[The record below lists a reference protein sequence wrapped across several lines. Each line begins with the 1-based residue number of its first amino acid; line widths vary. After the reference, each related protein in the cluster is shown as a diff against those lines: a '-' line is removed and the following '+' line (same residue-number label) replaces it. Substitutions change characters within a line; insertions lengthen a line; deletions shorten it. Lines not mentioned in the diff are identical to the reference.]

1 MDGPDER
8 AHQVTPAG
16 SRAGADEAEQAVRLA
31 LRMIGEEAGRTDRPG
46 DAMPG
51 VLVSRRPDPRRRR
64 RTAAVWAAAVAACA
78 AVAVTVTFSGLLS
91 GKAPGDSAAP
101 PGTRSTAAAEGGQST
116 AADEG
121 GQGQTLPEWIA
132 CARTIVVG
140 DVTEV
145 APNGEGR
152 IEVGL
157 DVEEWIKPARGDRR
171 FTMDVVD
178 PRVAQDRPP
187 IEEGTRVLVVLPR
200 RADQAA
206 DTFEGGQLT
215 RYRSAV
221 MGALDDAGRT
231 TCPAPWN

>member
-1 MDGPDER
+1 M
-8 AHQVTPAG
+8 
-16 SRAGADEAEQAVRLA
+16 
-31 LRMIGEEAGRTDRPG
+31 
-46 DAMPG
+46 
-51 VLVSRRPDPRRRR
+51 
-64 RTAAVWAAAVAACA
+64 
-78 AVAVTVTFSGLLS
+78 AVTVTFSGLLS

-101 PGTRSTAAAEGGQST
+101 PGTRSTAAAGDGR
-116 AADEG
+116 
-121 GQGQTLPEWIA
+121 GQTLLEWIA

-145 APNGEGR
+145 APKGKGR

-157 DVEEWIKPARGDRR
+157 DVEEWIKPPRGDRKII
-171 FTMDVVD
+171 MDVVD

-215 RYRSAV
+215 QYRSAIIA
-221 MGALDDAGRT
+221 ALDDAGRT
-231 TCPAPWN
+231 TCPPPWN

>member
-8 AHQVTPAG
+8 AHEEAPAG

-46 DAMPG
+46 DAVPEA
-51 VLVSRRPDPRRRR
+51 LVPRRPDPRRRL
-64 RTAAVWAAAVAACA
+64 RTAAVWATAVAACA
-78 AVAVTVTFSGLLS
+78 AVAVTVALSGLLS
-91 GKAPGDSAAP
+91 GEAPGDGVAS
-101 PGTRSTAAAEGGQST
+101 PGTRSTAAAEGGQ
-116 AADEG
+116 
-121 GQGQTLPEWIA
+121 GQTLLEWIA

-145 APNGEGR
+145 APSGKGR
-152 IEVGL
+152 LEVGL
-157 DVEEWIKPARGDRR
+157 DVEEWIKPPRGDHKI
-171 FTMDVVD
+171 TMDVVD
-178 PRVAQDRPP
+178 PGVAQDRPP

-215 RYRSAV
+215 QYRSAIIA
-221 MGALDDAGRT
+221 ALDDAGRT
-231 TCPAPWN
+231 TCPQPWN